1 MFHVTCFML
10 HNLKI
15 MTDPIADMLTRIRN
29 ALAVGKE
36 GIVLPMSK
44 VKYNIAEILQ
54 QEGWVAKVE
63 VAKTKS
69 KKNSNAIFDELKI
82 ALKYKNNKPA
92 ITSLKRIS
100 KPGRRVYVN
109 KDKLPRVL
117 NNLGIAII
125 STPQGVMTN
134 KQARKKGV
142 GGEVICEIY

>member
-1 MFHVTCFML
+1 
-10 HNLKI
+10 

-36 GIVLPMSK
+36 SIVLPMSK
-44 VKYNIAEILQ
+44 VKYNIAKILQ

-69 KKNSNAIFDELKI
+69 KKNTSAVFDELKI
-82 ALKYKNNKPA
+82 ALQYKNNKSV

-125 STPQGVMTN
+125 STPQGVITN